1 MGNRQVASGLSTLM
15 PYRCLAWTCA
25 LLLLSGCSSPE
36 PSASAG
42 APSVVA
48 SIRPQSLAPS
58 PESTGPAP
66 TGPAPGGVI
75 SFHADPGGNSG
86 LYVSNGDGT
95 GVRLVAGS
103 LAGYPFSR
111 WSPDGSQL
119 AFLVGSFG
127 EGSLHLVNFDGSNDR
142 ALGNAR
148 ALSSFAW
155 SPDGRRLL
163 YEDADKGGIWLIDA
177 DGLSPAK
184 ELIASGHPT
193 EWSPDGEWIAY
204 FDGPEGASSIYR
216 VRLDASPAEMLTE
229 GGGDFS
235 PSWSPDGT
243 QIAFVSSR
251 DGNLELYVMSADGS
265 GVRRLTEDPAPDDIG
280 RWSPDGT
287 QIVYVSYR
295 DGADPLSI
303 GIGNAEIYTV
313 DLKTASARDISNNP
327 AWDGDP
333 AWSPD
338 GAWIAFT
345 RRTDHGELYVM
356 HPDGSGQRMLPGSAS
371 PEFNDCCPTWRPL
384 VP

>member
-1 MGNRQVASGLSTLM
+1 
-15 PYRCLAWTCA
+15 
-25 LLLLSGCSSPE
+25 
-36 PSASAG
+36 
-42 APSVVA
+42 
-48 SIRPQSLAPS
+48 
-58 PESTGPAP
+58 
-66 TGPAPGGVI
+66 
-75 SFHADPGGNSG
+75 
-86 LYVSNGDGT
+86 
-95 GVRLVAGS
+95 VRLVAGS

-111 WSPDGSQL
+111 WSAEGSQL

-127 EGSLHLVNFDGSNDR
+127 EGSLHLVNFDGTNDR
-142 ALGNAR
+142 TLGDAT
-148 ALSSFAW
+148 ALSAFDW

-177 DGLSPAK
+177 DGLSEAK
-184 ELIASGHPT
+184 ELLPSGHPT

-204 FDGPEGASSIYR
+204 FDGPDGASSIYR
-216 VRLDASPAEMLTE
+216 IRLDGSPAEMLTD

-265 GVRRLTEDPAPDDIG
+265 GVQRLTDDPAPDDIG

-287 QIVYVSYR
+287 QIAYVSYR

-313 DLKTASARDISNNP
+313 DLKTATTRDLSTNP

-356 HPDGSGQRMLPGSAS
+356 HPDGTGQRMLPGFAS
-371 PEFNDCCPTWRPL
+371 PQFNDCCPTWRPV